1 MIFKSRN
8 VCRTQADRG
17 VSSEP
22 QTCQMGVVAG
32 HLKTGG
38 NQALGTTS
46 HISCAR
52 PSPMAPKGRPQ
63 SEAKP
68 NAHKLGCVCC
78 GTPDAILGGHVRP
91 RLRMCPP
98 SSSDLGHGI
107 AQVLV
112 RVERKGKEYGQ
123 RGGSN
128 GEDEADRRGIR
139 MHRHRRRAA
148 KVRKG
153 TRRSGSAEPV
163 AYAARELCLR
173 RRHRRHCPS
182 GRWSQQKASLSALEP
197 FGVRHFCFRPR
208 SPVSGLRS
216 PLVP

>member
-38 NQALGTTS
+38 NQELGVTS
-46 HISCAR
+46 HAHVSCAR

-98 SSSDLGHGI
+98 SSSDLGYGI

-112 RVERKGKEYGQ
+112 RVERKGTCGKPAAQGPAPS
-123 RGGSN
+123 RWARIRS
-128 GEDEADRRGIR
+128 RRT
-139 MHRHRRRAA
+139 M
-148 KVRKG
+148 
-153 TRRSGSAEPV
+153 
-163 AYAARELCLR
+163 C
-173 RRHRRHCPS
+173 
-182 GRWSQQKASLSALEP
+182 SALKMGKEMTWRSN
-197 FGVRHFCFRPR
+197 VRTRGR
-208 SPVSGLRS
+208 
-216 PLVP
+216 